1 MTRIVSLLPA
11 ATEIV
16 CGIGLREQL
25 IGVSHECNWP
35 PGLENLPRLT
45 RSRID
50 SSADS
55 AAIDAQVKSLAAAGE
70 SFYEVDAE
78 LLVALRPDVI
88 VTQGECCDVC
98 AVSLSTVEQI
108 VAARPELAAT
118 RVVPLNPESLAEVF

>member
-25 IGVSHECNWP
+25 IVVSHECNWP

-50 SSADS
+50 SSAD
-55 AAIDAQVKSLAAAGE
+55 
-70 SFYEVDAE
+70 
-78 LLVALRPDVI
+78 
-88 VTQGECCDVC
+88 
-98 AVSLSTVEQI
+98 
-108 VAARPELAAT
+108 AR
-118 RVVPLNPESLAEVF
+118 